1 MAFLSTCHFRA
12 TKNLYSK
19 SLLHMK
25 ATRTSGHLQH
35 LDVQLFNRQIKKR
48 TAAFWVTHYHHIPLY
63 LISMPNCTANGYF
76 TLGSNA
82 SFIMHNIYCFSVS
95 FVFLFACLHFIVL
108 LEPAVNLCLCSLRC
122 FFFLLFRCYFLR
134 FCALWLVVIAGISL
148 FVLAIF
154 EPQSGWLYIIIM
166 CVVWFL
172 LVTSLSGC
180 GSDRRHLCRH

>member
-63 LISMPNCTANGYF
+63 LISMPNCVCTANGYF

-122 FFFLLFRCYFLR
+122 FFFSVVSLLFASFLCSLVSSNRWNFAVCPCNIRATERMIIYNHYVCGLVFACYKFKR
-134 FCALWLVVIAGISL
+134 LWL
-148 FVLAIF
+148 
-154 EPQSGWLYIIIM
+154 
-166 CVVWFL
+166 
-172 LVTSLSGC
+172 
-180 GSDRRHLCRH
+180 